1 LKKLKGLFT
10 KQYGIYHLRW
20 QLSAWVMLPFMLVLE
35 TYLPLWANLMIG
47 QFIGAIIFWE
57 IDKRIFGQH
66 KKDTIESAMNESNE

>member
-1 LKKLKGLFT
+1 
-10 KQYGIYHLRW
+10 
-20 QLSAWVMLPFMLVLE
+20 MLPFMLVLE